1 MLNGEKI
8 PKMHGFREGIK
19 NLKAEELRKI
29 NVKIVKKSRENKIYR
44 QGCID
49 GLVVA
54 GIDGVETFGSYK
66 KDWENSY
73 KTKIKVKSYKEGK
86 EEIEEKEYHKQIN
99 LVAKIVG
106 KRPGLVLGYEKIT
119 DKGKN
124 GKQQYEPDIGI
135 KLLTRIRKGYG
146 RMIDIIVGDA
156 IYLNKNFIGE
166 LLKLEYNCILRL
178 KDNNA
183 SIIENAEGIFKI
195 VKPEEWKSERKVAN
209 TNVHQE
215 KKIKA
220 WTDIFEYQGIKVRVV
235 KFEETY
241 NKTKKEKQVDIIY
254 VISTDLNISVQ
265 TINKII
271 HARWDIENNGF
282 NELKN
287 YWNMKHC
294 FIGEENAIDV
304 IIETI
309 IMSYNLWE
317 MYLYQHLH
325 DFEGMK
331 MTKIGYIE
339 EVRESMEKLSKEEIG
354 FSSA

>member
-1 MLNGEKI
+1 M
-8 PKMHGFREGIK
+8 
-19 NLKAEELRKI
+19 
-29 NVKIVKKSRENKIYR
+29 
-44 QGCID
+44 
-49 GLVVA
+49 
-54 GIDGVETFGSYK
+54 
-66 KDWENSY
+66 
-73 KTKIKVKSYKEGK
+73 KIKVKSYNEGK

-135 KLLTRIRKGYG
+135 KLLTRIRKEYG

-156 IYLNKNFIGE
+156 IYLNKNFIRE
-166 LLKLEYNCILRL
+166 LLKLDYNCILRL

-183 SIIENAEGIFKI
+183 SIIENAEGIFKTM
-195 VKPEEWKSERKVAN
+195 KPEEWKNKRKVVN

-215 KKIKA
+215 RKIKA
-220 WTDIFEYQGIKVRVV
+220 WTDIFENQGIKVRVV

-241 NKTKKEKQVDIIY
+241 NKTKEEKQVDIIY

-282 NELKN
+282 NDLKN

-294 FIGEENAIDV
+294 FIAEENAIDV

-339 EVRESMEKLSKEEIG
+339 EVRENMEKLSKDEIG

>member
-73 KTKIKVKSYKEGK
+73 KTKIKVKSYNEGK

-135 KLLTRIRKGYG
+135 KLLTRIRKEYG

-156 IYLNKNFIGE
+156 IYLNKNFIRE
-166 LLKLEYNCILRL
+166 LLKLDYNCILRL

-195 VKPEEWKSERKVAN
+195 VKPEEWKSKRKVVN

-215 KKIKA
+215 RTIKA
-220 WTDIFEYQGIKVRVV
+220 WTDIFEYQGIKARVV

-241 NKTKKEKQVDIIY
+241 NKNKKEKQVDVIY

-282 NELKN
+282 NDLKN
-287 YWNMKHC
+287 YWNIKHC
-294 FIGEENAIDV
+294 FIAEENAIDV

-339 EVRESMEKLSKEEIG
+339 EVRESMEKLSKDEIG

>member
-1 MLNGEKI
+1 MQSGEKI

-19 NLKAEELRKI
+19 NLKPEEIRQI
-29 NVKIVKKSRENKIYR
+29 NIGIVKKSRENKIYR
-44 QGCID
+44 QGSID

-66 KDWENSY
+66 KDWGNSY
-73 KTKIKVKSYKEGK
+73 KTKIKVKKYNEGK
-86 EEIEEKEYHKQIN
+86 EEIEEREYHKQIN

-124 GKQQYEPDIGI
+124 GKQAYEPDVGI
-135 KLLTRIRKGYG
+135 KLLTRIRKEYG

-156 IYLNKNFIGE
+156 MYLNKKFIEQILE
-166 LLKLEYNCILRL
+166 LDYHCILRL
-178 KDNNA
+178 KGNNS
-183 SIIENAEGIFKI
+183 SIIENAEGVFKMI
-195 VKPEEWKSERKVAN
+195 EPEEWKRKRKVVN
-209 TNVHQE
+209 TNIHQE
-215 KKIKA
+215 RKIKA
-220 WTDIFEYQGIKVRVV
+220 WSDIFEYEGIKIRIV

-254 VISTDLNISVQ
+254 VISTNIDISVK

-282 NELKN
+282 NELKS

-294 FIGEENAIDV
+294 FISEENAIDV
-304 IIETI
+304 VIEMI
-309 IMSYNLWE
+309 IMSYNIWE

-331 MTKIGYIE
+331 ITKIGYIE
-339 EVRESMEKLSKEEIG
+339 EVRESLEKLSKEEIG

>member
-135 KLLTRIRKGYG
+135 KLLTRIRKEYG